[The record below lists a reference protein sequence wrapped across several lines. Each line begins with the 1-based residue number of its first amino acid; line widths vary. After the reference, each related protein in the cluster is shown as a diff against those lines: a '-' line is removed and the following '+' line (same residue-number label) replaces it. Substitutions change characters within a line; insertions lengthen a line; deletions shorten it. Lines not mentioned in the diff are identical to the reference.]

1 MVSQVPVD
9 TIVINMKI
17 MICLKLKK
25 FLNRVLVK
33 YTNPV
38 NPRMI
43 IDAGPF
49 VNMDNP
55 VEMPAII
62 NHLKDAPLFNLFS
75 LAFINP
81 NKPNAIKKL
90 NHGSMIPDLK
100 YKCGRI
106 VHP

>member
-9 TIVINMKI
+9 TMVINMKS

-25 FLNRVLVK
+25 FLKRVLVK

-38 NPRMI
+38 KPRMM

-49 VNMDNP
+49 VKIDNP
-55 VEMPAII
+55 VEMPATSS
-62 NHLKDAPLFNLFS
+62 HLKEATLFNLFV
-75 LAFINP
+75 LAFIKP

-90 NHGSMIPDLK
+90 NHGSMMPDLK
-100 YKCGRI
+100 
-106 VHP
+106 

>member
-1 MVSQVPVD
+1 MPVD
-9 TIVINMKI
+9 ISVMVMKI
-17 MICLKLKK
+17 MICFKLKK

-38 NPRMI
+38 NPRMM

-49 VNMDNP
+49 VSMDNP
-55 VEMPAII
+55 VEMPATSS
-62 NHLKDAPLFNLFS
+62 HLKDVPLFNLFS
-75 LAFINP
+75 LALINP
-81 NKPNAIKKL
+81 NKPSAIKKL

>member
-9 TIVINMKI
+9 TMVIKMKS
-17 MICLKLKK
+17 MICLRLKK
-25 FLNRVLVK
+25 FLKRVLVK

-38 NPRMI
+38 KPRMM

-49 VNMDNP
+49 VSMDNP
-55 VEMPAII
+55 VEMPAISS
-62 NHLKDAPLFNLFS
+62 HLKDAPLLNLFS

-90 NHGSMIPDLK
+90 NHGSIIPDLK